1 MANFKYYVVWKGH
14 APGIY
19 DSWEECKQHIE
30 GYKGALYKSYNS
42 KDAAIKAFREG
53 YNKENTG
60 VLKSLAEAIDENSA
74 TSKRFIKESIA
85 VDASCMGNPGIME
98 YRGVYVLTGQEL
110 FRIGPFQD
118 GTNNIGEFL
127 ALVHVLAFL
136 KKKGNDTMPIYSDS
150 VNAMLWVRKKK
161 CNTKLERTGRNDQIF
176 ELIERAENWLK
187 KNTWKNPVYKWETK
201 VWGEIPA
208 DFGRK

>member
-1 MANFKYYVVWKGH
+1 MAHFKYYVVWKGY

-19 DSWEECKQHIE
+19 DSWEECKQQID
-30 GYKGALYKSYNS
+30 GYQGALYKSYNS
-42 KDAAIKAFREG
+42 KESAIKAFREG
-53 YNKENTG
+53 YNEQKG
-60 VLKSLAEAIDENSA
+60 VLESIVEVIDERAAAN
-74 TSKRFIKESIA
+74 KIYRKDSIA

-98 YRGVYVLTGQEL
+98 YRGVYIKTGQEL
-110 FRIGPFQD
+110 FRVGPFQD

-150 VNAMLWVRKKK
+150 VNAMLWVKKKK

-176 ELIERAENWLK
+176 ELIQRAEFWLK
-187 KNTWKNPVYKWETK
+187 NNTWKNPVYKWETK
-201 VWGEIPA
+201 IWGEIPA